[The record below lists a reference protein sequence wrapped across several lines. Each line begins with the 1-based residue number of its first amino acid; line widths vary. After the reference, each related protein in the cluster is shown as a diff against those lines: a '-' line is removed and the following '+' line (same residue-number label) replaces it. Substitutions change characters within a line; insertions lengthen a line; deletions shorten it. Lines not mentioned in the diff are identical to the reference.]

1 MSRGSEEGLAYG
13 EVIATHTLQGD
24 VYRRPATL
32 KAGMAQ
38 AVQQVIQ
45 ASSRS
50 RRSKVE
56 CIRCRVE
63 LSVQSVEYSIY
74 RV

>member
-32 KAGMAQ
+32 QAGMAQ
-38 AVQQVIQ
+38 GVGNTG
-45 ASSRS
+45 
-50 RRSKVE
+50 
-56 CIRCRVE
+56 
-63 LSVQSVEYSIY
+63 
-74 RV
+74 